1 MQNSSQ
7 GFRLSPQQKSL
18 WLAQQAHSSRAGTGQ
33 PYRAVSA
40 ILFEGDLQ
48 PRTLEKAL
56 YTVVQRHEILR
67 TTFHRPP
74 GIKTPFQV
82 VSDNAHPSWQ
92 AIDLTDLDATHQDH
106 RLEAS
111 LVEEVARL
119 FDFD

>member
-1 MQNSSQ
+1 MQNSSGE
-7 GFRLSPQQKSL
+7 GFRLSPQQKRL
-18 WLAQQAHSSRAGTGQ
+18 WSFQQAATGQ
-33 PYRAVSA
+33 PYRSVCA

-106 RLEAS
+106 RIEAS
-111 LVEEVARL
+111 LAEEEIGRASCRERV
-119 FDFD
+119 